1 MICLLTHIW
10 WFVEISESAFTTPI
24 IPHISE
30 YIIYH
35 GYHGYHGGYTN
46 YIKLWLKY
54 LEIPRDSASR
64 WTVQFRQQKKNRP
77 CCCYQLQALSG
88 SRLRKSSVTVTPP
101 KAATGNRGNSWQGK
115 SQSQAAASVGVT
127 MPFWQSGQTYPN
139 PQRHTMLHNVLSLP
153 SLCGRHVCS
162 QNMTKHIKTW
172 QNMTNHLKDS

>member
-1 MICLLTHIW
+1 MFAHIW
-10 WFVEISESAFTTPI
+10 WFVEISESAFTSAI

-30 YIIYH
+30 YH
-35 GYHGYHGGYTN
+35 GYHGYHGWLVGIQIISN
-46 YIKLWLKY
+46 YAWNPSRLCISLN
-54 LEIPRDSASR
+54 SAVSPA
-64 WTVQFRQQKKNRP
+64 KKILP

-88 SRLRKSSVTVTPP
+88 SRLRKSSVTPP

-162 QNMTKHIKTW
+162 HRMTKHIKTW